1 MRLASFVF
9 LVSNGSYFDDVVECK
24 KDSCFYSMCWN
35 ASMFSLAI
43 VTRMPRFVP
52 WPVQAPSVMT
62 LFRPKRDFWI
72 TAAIITAIAIST
84 TAATAAAMLL
94 TTTVQTAAA
103 VNNLSAGVAEALEVQ
118 GNINTQLK
126 AGILL
131 LNQRVDLVQE
141 QVDVLME
148 LSQLGC
154 EWKYSGLCV
163 NSVPFVNTSH
173 AAAVYRNISRYLA
186 GNWSKHFDGLV
197 RELRQ
202 SVVHINSTQVDVSM
216 AKGLANWIATAMPHL
231 KEWASI
237 GGLALCCMLISVLA
251 VWCICR
257 MQHHHHKAQA
267 LLIQAFAAVEMGQSP
282 QVWLGM
288 LQK

>member
-1 MRLASFVF
+1 
-9 LVSNGSYFDDVVECK
+9 
-24 KDSCFYSMCWN
+24 
-35 ASMFSLAI
+35 MFSLAI

-154 EWKYSGLCV
+154 E
-163 NSVPFVNTSH
+163 
-173 AAAVYRNISRYLA
+173 
-186 GNWSKHFDGLV
+186 
-197 RELRQ
+197 
-202 SVVHINSTQVDVSM
+202 
-216 AKGLANWIATAMPHL
+216 
-231 KEWASI
+231 
-237 GGLALCCMLISVLA
+237 
-251 VWCICR
+251 
-257 MQHHHHKAQA
+257 
-267 LLIQAFAAVEMGQSP
+267 
-282 QVWLGM
+282 
-288 LQK
+288 